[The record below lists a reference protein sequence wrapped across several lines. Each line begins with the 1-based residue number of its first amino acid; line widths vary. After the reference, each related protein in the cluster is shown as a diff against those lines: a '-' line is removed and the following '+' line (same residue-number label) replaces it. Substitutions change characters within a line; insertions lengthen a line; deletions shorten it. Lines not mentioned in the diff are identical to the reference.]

1 MSSLMPL
8 PLSVSVASKPQPHC
22 THEALSSSRIHILTS
37 EAVPGGCTMATVGAS
52 CEVHLMLHGLVD
64 VEKEVTRLEDKIEKL
79 NAKVNKLT
87 SIENYEEKVCMCVCT
102 CVHGRCG

>member
-1 MSSLMPL
+1 M
-8 PLSVSVASKPQPHC
+8 
-22 THEALSSSRIHILTS
+22 S

-79 NAKVNKLT
+79 NVQIAKVNKLT
-87 SIENYEEKVCMCVCT
+87 SIENYEEKVCECVCT
-102 CVHGRCG
+102 CVCMGGVAKMACAYIE